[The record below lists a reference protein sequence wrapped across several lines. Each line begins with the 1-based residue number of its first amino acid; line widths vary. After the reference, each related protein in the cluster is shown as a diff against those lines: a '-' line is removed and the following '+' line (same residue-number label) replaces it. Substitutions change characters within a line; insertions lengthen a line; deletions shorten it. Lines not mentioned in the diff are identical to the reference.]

1 MILAIIMRMG
11 LQVSKQRM
19 NEYNMAKRRLKSLES
34 QGVQVLAL
42 KQKDVEVAK
51 AALASLGEDDDDEYF
66 ATGKNKI
73 EESVGL
79 QFNYFRLILHT
90 LLIFNTGIC

>member
-1 MILAIIMRMG
+1 
-11 LQVSKQRM
+11 M

-51 AALASLGEDDDDEYF
+51 AALASLGEDDDDDDEYF
-66 ATGKNKI
+66 ATGKNNLKKAL
-73 EESVGL
+73 G
-79 QFNYFRLILHT
+79 FNSTTFD
-90 LLIFNTGIC
+90 